1 MIELHSRTSEPR
13 YGFIGLHG
21 ALMEVSSLLALGGVL
36 AEGGDGLLLD
46 LGGHGSALDQA
57 LAGLA
62 YDPESLGR
70 EICSRPSV
78 TDWLAALPEHR
89 PLVVMGHSLGALVTI
104 WLALF
109 GPLSGRIAH
118 VILLDPPLVLD
129 LSVPGQGE
137 LLFDLGLNLGA
148 QTPAA
153 SPGLPTAEQLRAY
166 GLASYFLGLFRDSQA
181 AQAGRSLAAWLEQL
195 ARTTPCDLIVGLR
208 HQVVFSAE
216 GFRLDLGTLVGPGHV
231 PCDLLLLRLHGVADA
246 GHRLDTRAAT
256 RRLLAELVPDLGTS
270 PSAPP
275 AP

>member
-13 YGFIGLHG
+13 YAFIGLHG

-36 AEGGDGLLLD
+36 AEAGDGLLLD
-46 LGGHGSALDQA
+46 LGGHGTALDQA

-148 QTPAA
+148 QIPAA
-153 SPGLPTAEQLRAY
+153 MQGRPTSEQLRAQ
-166 GLASYFLGLFRDSQA
+166 GLASFFLGLFRDSQA
-181 AQAGRSLAAWLEQL
+181 TSAGRSMSVWLEQL
-195 ARTTPCDLIVGLR
+195 ARTTPCELFVGLR

-231 PCDLLLLRLHGVADA
+231 PSQLPLLRIHGVADA
-246 GHRLDTRAAT
+246 GHRLDTSAAT
-256 RRLLAELVPDLGTS
+256 RKLIAELLPELGRPS
-270 PSAPP
+270 PAQP